1 MTPNQTNNRAA
12 ERYEVDAPIEGAIGD
27 LAFTGRL
34 KDISATGAAIVGV
47 DDVGY
52 ENNQF
57 VQLHM
62 NGVEA
67 QSGYIKRRI
76 PEGFALQFD
85 KNDDEEKRKRDVQEM
100 LRKLGPDAMRG

>member
-12 ERYEVDAPIEGAIGD
+12 ERYEVDAPIKGAIGD

-52 ENNQF
+52 ENDQF

-62 NGVEA
+62 NGVET

-85 KNDDEEKRKRDVQEM
+85 SNDDEEKRKRDVQEM

>member
-1 MTPNQTNNRAA
+1 MVLNHTDNRAA
-12 ERYEVDAPIEGAIGD
+12 KRYEVDAPVEGAIGD
-27 LAFTGRL
+27 HAFTGRL

-52 ENNQF
+52 ENDQF

-62 NGVEA
+62 NGVET

-85 KNDDEEKRKRDVQEM
+85 SNDNEEKRKRDVQEM